1 MPAGVQQQIETLAQS
16 IPPPKE
22 GEQFSVDNIP
32 VDAVVDI
39 ARQFQPDADISA
51 DQVKQAMGMVKEL
64 MATQGDD
71 ASPDQLLAGMMK
83 SMGGNFSK

>member
-1 MPAGVQQQIETLAQS
+1 
-16 IPPPKE
+16 
-22 GEQFSVDNIP
+22 

-39 ARQFQPDADISA
+39 ARQFQPDVDISA
-51 DQVKQAMGMVKEL
+51 DQVKQAMSMVKEL
-64 MATQGDD
+64 MATQDDD